1 MSSQS
6 IQTLE
11 SSVDSLLRV
20 HAPQVWQG
28 QGLVVGVS
36 GGVDS
41 MVLLEAITRWHQQ
54 QNGVGPIHIAHVN
67 YGLRGKE
74 SDGDEEFVKETAIR
88 LGLKMHIHRA
98 VQSQETSTKK
108 DQLKPLDSS
117 QGNLQAWARDVRLS
131 FFGEIAKEHD
141 IACVLLAHH
150 QDDQLETILQRI
162 FRGAGLE
169 AWKGLQPMTS
179 LPSYGLTTV
188 LRPCLEYSKD
198 QLLGFAEEFGITYR
212 EDSTN
217 ATEQYARNVLRHSWI
232 PTMDDIFPGWRK
244 NISRLESVSQTARA
258 LADVVISQV
267 VDRGELQRANWLG
280 LPADIQPFVLH
291 RWLTSHDGS
300 PTQHAIAMLMESLP
314 SSTPGSVYSLGSFS
328 SLEVTKKG
336 FRVIKTTEDTEDI
349 DNFAPERWSIE
360 LLDALSLPNYKDP
373 ASLFGWLDTKEE
385 LDSLRIRSIQAG
397 DHFRPFGMEVGHQ
410 AVSDF
415 LANRGITGSSKKHAA
430 VVVDSKEE
438 ILAVLYPVQENTHLG
453 AIGEIS
459 NTRRVPDPLSKTH
472 LSKTNRIFRIQPT
485 PSDPWTDARTASEQH
500 ITMAGMTFRP
510 LIMEDE
516 LSRRIQALASEIR
529 QDALKWGVSQ
539 ENPLHIITVLQGA
552 VPFSRDLSRELQLP
566 CVFDTVH
573 LSSYKGGLSSTGE
586 IERKSWLTSPIRGQ
600 HVLVV
605 EDIVDTGHTLE
616 MFTQELAKEGP
627 ASIKIAAMCRKKEA
641 MEVELPVDYVGF
653 DIAPDF
659 VLGYGMDVNELGRN
673 LPHIYVKKA

>member
-1 MSSQS
+1 
-6 IQTLE
+6 
-11 SSVDSLLRV
+11 
-20 HAPQVWQG
+20 VWQG

-41 MVLLEAITRWHQQ
+41 MVLLEAITRWHQKQ
-54 QNGVGPIHIAHVN
+54 KGVGPIHIAHVN

-88 LGLKMHIHRA
+88 LGLEMHIHHVR
-98 VQSQETSTKK
+98 QSQETSTKK
-108 DQLKPLDSS
+108 DQHKPLDTSNKPLDS

-131 FFGEIAKEHD
+131 FLGEIAKEHGL
-141 IACVLLAHH
+141 ACVLLAHH

-198 QLLGFAEEFGITYR
+198 QLLGFAQEFGITYR

-217 ATEQYARNVLRHSWI
+217 ASGQYARNVLRHSWI

-258 LADVVISQV
+258 LADVVMTQV
-267 VDRGELQRANWLG
+267 VDRGELQRANWLD

-291 RWLTSHDGS
+291 RWLTSHDLS

-314 SSTPGSVYSLGSFS
+314 SSTPGSVYSLGSS
-328 SLEVTKKG
+328 ASLEATKKG
-336 FRVIKTTEDTEDI
+336 FRVIKTTEEA
-349 DNFAPERWSIE
+349 DNFAPNRWSIE
-360 LLDALSLPNYKDP
+360 LVDPLNLSNYKDS
-373 ASLFGWLDTKEE
+373 ASLFGCLDTNEE
-385 LDSLRIRSIQAG
+385 VDSLRIRPIQTG
-397 DHFRPFGMEVGHQ
+397 DHFQPFGMEVGHQ
-410 AVSDF
+410 QVADF
-415 LANRGITGSSKKHAA
+415 LANRGITGSSKKQSA

-438 ILAVLYPVQENTHLG
+438 ILAVLYPIQENIHLG

-459 NTRRVPDPLSKTH
+459 NTRRVPDPLSKT
-472 LSKTNRIFRIQPT
+472 NRLFRIQPT
-485 PSDPWTDARTASEQH
+485 PSDPWTGAGKTSAQH

-516 LSRRIQALASEIR
+516 LSRRIRALASEIR
-529 QDALKWGVSQ
+529 QDALKLGVSQ

-552 VPFSRDLSRELQLP
+552 VPFSRDLSKELELP
-566 CVFDTVH
+566 CVFDTIH
-573 LSSYKGGLSSTGE
+573 LSSYKGGLSSEGE
-586 IERKSWLTSPIRGQ
+586 IERRSWLTSPIQGQ

-616 MFTQELAKEGP
+616 MFTQELAKEEP
-627 ASIKIAAMCRKKEA
+627 ASVKIAAMCRKKEA